1 MVALG
6 KLGFSGDD
14 YRLFVKVLAHFIR
27 DISFEVYTPPSF
39 KQPALAVSTPAYEK
53 HRSAGAVRYRPAR
66 FFEKSRGF
74 YTIGSAAFF
83 APLHR
88 HVCLCFLQG
97 NMTMALWFMKNMP
110 MACSLCKNMTMAE
123 EACNKRSCAEEILY
137 MLLLISA
144 ELCYTDIRRFSNEN
158 YDKGAAK
165 GDVSMENL
173 ILSFNV
179 VLPLFLCISLGYFL
193 KKIGMCDEKAL
204 NVINKMCFKV
214 FLPIYLF
221 QNIYTTDLSAAF
233 NAKLIAFAICGLIV
247 IFFVLMFLIPKI
259 ERENSRRGVLV
270 QAMFRSNFALF
281 GLPVAL
287 SLCGEELIGPTS
299 VLLGL
304 TVPVFNVLA
313 VISLETF
320 RGGKPSVKKMLK
332 GIVTNPLI
340 IASVIGILFYFL
352 KIQLP
357 YGIEKSVTDLG
368 RVATPL
374 SLVALGGS
382 FTIGKVKGY
391 TKQLLLGVLGRLV
404 VVPAIMI
411 GLGIVIGLRNEM
423 LIPVMIMFGAP
434 TAVSS
439 FPMAQQ
445 MGGDGELAAELVV
458 FSSGF
463 AIVTIF
469 LWTFLLKQGGF
480 I

>member
-1 MVALG
+1 
-6 KLGFSGDD
+6 
-14 YRLFVKVLAHFIR
+14 
-27 DISFEVYTPPSF
+27 
-39 KQPALAVSTPAYEK
+39 
-53 HRSAGAVRYRPAR
+53 
-66 FFEKSRGF
+66 
-74 YTIGSAAFF
+74 
-83 APLHR
+83 
-88 HVCLCFLQG
+88 
-97 NMTMALWFMKNMP
+97 
-110 MACSLCKNMTMAE
+110 
-123 EACNKRSCAEEILY
+123 
-137 MLLLISA
+137 
-144 ELCYTDIRRFSNEN
+144 
-158 YDKGAAK
+158 
-165 GDVSMENL
+165 MENL

-179 VLPLFLCISLGYFL
+179 VLPLFICISLGYFL
-193 KKIGMCDEKAL
+193 KRIGMCDEKAL

-221 QNIYTTDLSAAF
+221 YNIYTTDLSAAF
-233 NAKLIAFAICGLIV
+233 NGKLIVFAIGGLIA
-247 IFFVLMFLIPKI
+247 IFFVLMFLIPRVEK
-259 ERENSRRGVLV
+259 EDSRRGVLI
-270 QAMFRSNFALF
+270 QAIFRSNFALF

-320 RGGKPSVKKMLK
+320 RGGKPDVKQMLR

-340 IASVIGILFYFL
+340 IASVVGIVFYFL
-352 KIQLP
+352 NIKLP
-357 YGIEKSVTDLG
+357 YGVEKSVVDLG
-368 RVATPL
+368 KVATPL

-391 TKQLLLGVLGRLV
+391 VKQLLIGVLGRLV
-404 VVPAIMI
+404 VVPAVMI
-411 GLGIVIGLRNEM
+411 SLGILIGLRNEL

-458 FSSGF
+458 FSSGL
-463 AIVTIF
+463 AILTIF
-469 LWTFLLKQGGF
+469 LWTFLLKQGGV